1 MKDATEGY
9 RSYRKVILD
18 GGRVACIH
26 GDVCMEYLNAIGKI
40 ISARCPYECKFYKPV
55 KQE

>member
-9 RSYRKVILD
+9 RSYKKLFLD
-18 GGRVACIH
+18 GGRVVCIH
-26 GDVCMEYLNAIGKI
+26 GDVCRKYLNVTGTI
-40 ISARCPYECKFYKPV
+40 ISAMCPYECKFYKPV